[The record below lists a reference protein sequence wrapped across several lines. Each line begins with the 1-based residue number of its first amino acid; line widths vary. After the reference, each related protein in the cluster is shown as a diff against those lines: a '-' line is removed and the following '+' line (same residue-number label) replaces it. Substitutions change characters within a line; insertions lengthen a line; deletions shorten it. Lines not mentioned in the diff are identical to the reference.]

1 MRSGMMRCGLVLS
14 LSLQAKIIELRETNK
29 FRTLIFS
36 FHFER
41 VRSEVDRQISISA
54 PKARKHSHSF
64 LPPLNKNCDTV
75 GYPKIG

>member
-41 VRSEVDRQISISA
+41 ARSEVGRKIPISV
-54 PKARKHSHSF
+54 PQVRKHSHSF
-64 LPPLNKNCDTV
+64 LPPLNKNSDTV